1 MSDTFRQRPF
11 PRGALLGAG
20 ALVALSLVL
29 VAVVRISGADIS
41 QMPPSSAIAE
51 RDVRFEDRTD
61 GGVAVYDARSNELLQ
76 VLPPGSNGFV
86 RATMRGLARDRRSR
100 GVGATVP
107 FHLAASA
114 DGRLTLEDL
123 ATGRRVELEAF
134 GHTNANIFAGFL
146 RAAHGAT

>member
-1 MSDTFRQRPF
+1 MSDTFAQRPF
-11 PRGALLGAG
+11 PRGALVGAG
-20 ALVALSLVL
+20 VLVALALLLVT
-29 VAVVRISGADIS
+29 VVRISGADIS
-41 QMPPSSAIAE
+41 QMPPARAIAE
-51 RDVRFEDRTD
+51 RDVRFEDRPD
-61 GGVAVYDARSNELLQ
+61 GGVAVYDAGSDQLLQ

-100 GVGATVP
+100 GVGPRVP

-123 ATGRRVELEAF
+123 ATGRRIELEAF

-146 RAAHGAT
+146 RAKPSAN